1 MKITASMI
9 ARRTEEEEDEEED
22 GEEDGV
28 EKDGGR
34 EMRNPLVQLRPR
46 WFHSLI
52 SSRRRYQRLNLNLAE
67 TIGNIFKIN
76 RAIFYLASSIKNY
89 IVRLLTEHITP
100 LS

>member
-9 ARRTEEEEDEEED
+9 ARRTEEEEDE
-22 GEEDGV
+22 EEDGV

-52 SSRRRYQRLNLNLAE
+52 SSRRRYRRLNLNLAE

-76 RAIFYLASSIKNY
+76 RVFFFI
-89 IVRLLTEHITP
+89 
-100 LS
+100 